1 VSVAKHATAV
11 DYIAAPGLPLRAIAI
26 AACQATGAAL
36 PEAQAATR
44 RAPRL
49 DYRHGADLLP

>member
-1 VSVAKHATAV
+1 MAKHATAV